1 MIKTGL
7 RNPHVIVRAADA
19 VLATITGGVR
29 SAMKS
34 VSQSNTR
41 STFRTAAE
49 SCQPEC
55 RGRRYQTRRTCPAAP
70 WRRHDPCRRRRSR
83 HCVLRRQLPQRSDTT
98 DTLADWQ
105 QLCRLATVLS
115 AIMDTKLR
123 FEVDQNELGM
133 LRSRAGLLGSGLTSR
148 LAMPR
153 TMSLCTARCRH
164 DRRND
169 AADAHEEPGWGW
181 I

>member
-1 MIKTGL
+1 MRCGVVAKLSPSAGMQMIKTGP

-83 HCVLRRQLPQRSDTT
+83 HCVLRRHLPQRSDTT

-105 QLCRLATVLS
+105 QLMS
-115 AIMDTKLR
+115 AGDGSLGDHGHKA
-123 FEVDQNELGM
+123 EVRG
-133 LRSRAGLLGSGLTSR
+133 
-148 LAMPR
+148 
-153 TMSLCTARCRH
+153 
-164 DRRND
+164 
-169 AADAHEEPGWGW
+169 
-181 I
+181 